1 MKPVFA
7 DTFFFLALLNPSDAA
22 HGQAVA
28 LSRSLRQRRVTTT
41 WVLTEVGDAMSV
53 GANRSAFLE
62 FLEFIR
68 QSPLVT
74 IVPARE
80 ELFERGVG
88 LFSQRPDKKWTLTDC
103 ISFVVMHDKN
113 LAEALTED
121 HHFEQAGFV
130 ALLK

>member
-22 HGQAVA
+22 HGQTVA
-28 LSRSLRQRRVTTT
+28 LSRSLRRQRVTTT

-74 IVPARE
+74 IVPASE
-80 ELFERGVG
+80 ELFVRGVE

-103 ISFVVMHDKN
+103 ISFVVMHDEN